1 MCMFLSVRFHAVM
14 GIRLELTYIDTIQMT
29 LGEMI
34 NDQTRVIGNMINDQ
48 TEVLLAAAS
57 AILDNNNAQ
66 TITLTNEI
74 RHSTRQITLEMTQ
87 QMLDDMQG

>member
-1 MCMFLSVRFHAVM
+1 MFPCSNGHS
-14 GIRLELTYIDTIQMT
+14 IRAYIDTIQMT

>member
-1 MCMFLSVRFHAVM
+1 M
-14 GIRLELTYIDTIQMT
+14 TILGFFSAPVKSDLQIM
-29 LGEMI
+29 GEMI

-74 RHSTRQITLEMTQ
+74 RHSTREITLEMTQ